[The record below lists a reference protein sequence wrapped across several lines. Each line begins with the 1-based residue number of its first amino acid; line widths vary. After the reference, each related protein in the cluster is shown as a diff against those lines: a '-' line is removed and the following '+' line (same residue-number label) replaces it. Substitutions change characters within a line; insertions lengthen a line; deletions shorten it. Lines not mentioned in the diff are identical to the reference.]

1 MTSWP
6 TAPAHTPQ
14 SSWPFATSVQSPVT
28 RATKRRHEPEEESEN
43 RSARDDEMERSPT
56 PERPKRAAPKRA
68 RTTPALL
75 LATKNEEGAKETKAS
90 TTTEDVDVDVGVL
103 LASLPPQSL
112 LPLLSSLLVAQPSLK
127 STILSLI
134 PRPTLETALQ
144 ALATAANKLR
154 DAYPYSSPP
163 FSQGTPSTSFGFG
176 SCAYGPQRRPNSSG
190 FGAGR
195 PSYGPS
201 GSSTN
206 GMRDEYIL
214 SRLRPHISEYI
225 SACYSYLPYFS
236 YAATPSDVGA
246 SGAHMS
252 QRQSHAAALQ
262 SQHKD
267 RSHPTETFLFL
278 SSLTSHI
285 LSQPPLTQSAL
296 VPQILPRLTEEWKA
310 WVDRVDQVV
319 NLEGGMFGSETVRTW
334 ESGLDDYAQAKW
346 EGSEVMRQMR
356 DHWVAKVGWLVGRQ
370 PVQPMEEL

>member
-1 MTSWP
+1 
-6 TAPAHTPQ
+6 
-14 SSWPFATSVQSPVT
+14 
-28 RATKRRHEPEEESEN
+28 
-43 RSARDDEMERSPT
+43 
-56 PERPKRAAPKRA
+56 
-68 RTTPALL
+68 
-75 LATKNEEGAKETKAS
+75 
-90 TTTEDVDVDVGVL
+90 
-103 LASLPPQSL
+103 
-112 LPLLSSLLVAQPSLK
+112 
-127 STILSLI
+127 
-134 PRPTLETALQ
+134 
-144 ALATAANKLR
+144 
-154 DAYPYSSPP
+154 
-163 FSQGTPSTSFGFG
+163 
-176 SCAYGPQRRPNSSG
+176 
-190 FGAGR
+190 
-195 PSYGPS
+195 
-201 GSSTN
+201 
-206 GMRDEYIL
+206 
-214 SRLRPHISEYI
+214 
-225 SACYSYLPYFS
+225 
-236 YAATPSDVGA
+236 
-246 SGAHMS
+246 MS